1 MSALEALQ
9 PQSVFHFFEELCQI
23 PRATF
28 DTKRVSDYCVSF
40 AKERGLQ
47 YIQDKANNVIIKK
60 AGTAGFENS
69 APVIIQ
75 GHLDMVCEK
84 TEDSTHDF
92 TTDPIEVYEQDG
104 FLKAKDT
111 SLGGDDGIAIA
122 YALAILDSDTIP
134 HPPIEAVFTTD
145 EEVGM
150 GGAGAIDLS
159 VLKGRM
165 LINIDSEEE
174 GTLLTGCAGGFR
186 HTITLPLVKEE
197 KTGVKAEIVI
207 KGLRGGHSGIEINQ
221 QRGNAN
227 KLLGRILNSLKTQI
241 SYALVE
247 MNGGTKDN
255 VITPVSRASVLVD
268 AACKDTV
275 KAYVGE
281 LAAAV
286 KAEFGKDEP
295 NLEISVTFSEKV
307 TMDVCTAET
316 TDKVVFLLI
325 ATPYGVQGLSRE
337 LKGLVETS
345 LNLGVVATKED
356 SMDLIFM
363 VRSSVESKKKE
374 LEETLNAYAAF
385 TGAKGEVS
393 CDYPAWMYKS
403 DSRLRPIMID
413 TYEKMF
419 GRSPVVATIH
429 AGLECGLLSGQL
441 PELDCVSF
449 GPNMFDVHSV
459 NERLEVASVQRM
471 WDYLLGVLENC
482 K

>member
-1 MSALEALQ
+1 MSALEHLE
-9 PQSVFHFFEELCQI
+9 PKSVFHFFEELCRI

-28 DTKRVSDYCVSF
+28 DTKRVSDYCVDF
-40 AKERGLQ
+40 AKERGLEC
-47 YIQDKANNVIIKK
+47 IQDEANNVIIKK

-69 APVIIQ
+69 EPVIIQ

-84 TEDSTHDF
+84 TDDSAHNFD
-92 TTDPIEVYEQDG
+92 TDPIEVYEENG

-122 YALAILDSDTIP
+122 YALAILDSDTIE

-186 HTITLPLVKEE
+186 HTITLPLAKEE
-197 KTGVKAEIVI
+197 KTGVAAEIVVR
-207 KGLRGGHSGIEINQ
+207 GLRGGHSGIEINQ

-227 KLLGRILNSLKTQI
+227 KVLGRILNSLKTQF
-241 SYALVE
+241 SYALIE

-255 VITPVSRASVLVD
+255 VITPLSKAKILVD
-268 AACKDTV
+268 TTQKDAV
-275 KAYVGE
+275 KAYVEE
-281 LAAAV
+281 LAETV
-286 KAEFGKDEP
+286 KTEFGKDEP
-295 NLEISVTFSEKV
+295 NLEISVVLSEE
-307 TMDVCTAET
+307 TTLNVCTADT

-325 ATPYGVQGLSRE
+325 STPYGVQGLSRE
-337 LKGLVETS
+337 LKGLVESS
-345 LNLGVVATKED
+345 LNLGIVSTKED
-356 SMDLIFM
+356 SIELIFM

-374 LEETLNAYAAF
+374 LEEMLNAYAVF
-385 TGAKGEVS
+385 TGGKGEVS

-403 DSRLRPIMID
+403 DSKLRPIMID
-413 TYEKMF
+413 TYEQMF
-419 GRSPVVATIH
+419 GKAPVVATIH
-429 AGLECGLLSGQL
+429 AG
-441 PELDCVSF
+441 
-449 GPNMFDVHSV
+449 
-459 NERLEVASVQRM
+459 
-471 WDYLLGVLENC
+471 
-482 K
+482 